1 MSQHPDCRLLHAS
14 LGIRSEKENAYIKC
28 YSVPPIVLGALSVMY
43 LCMDVYVCMHT
54 HTVRVVMPSKPANTA
69 KHVSI
74 SMVVSII
81 RGCARGRVASSSRC
95 TAKAVVL
102 SFQSVLN
109 HSPWGLHGLLLL
121 A

>member
-14 LGIRSEKENAYIKC
+14 VGIRSEKANAFIKC
-28 YSVPPIVLGALSVMY
+28 CSAPPVVLGALSVMY
-43 LCMDVYVCMHT
+43 LCVDVDVCMHT

-69 KHVSI
+69 KHVSV
-74 SMVVSII
+74 SMVVSIL
-81 RGCARGRVASSSRC
+81 RGCAGGRVASSSQR

-109 HSPWGLHGLLLL
+109 HSPWGLHGLLHL